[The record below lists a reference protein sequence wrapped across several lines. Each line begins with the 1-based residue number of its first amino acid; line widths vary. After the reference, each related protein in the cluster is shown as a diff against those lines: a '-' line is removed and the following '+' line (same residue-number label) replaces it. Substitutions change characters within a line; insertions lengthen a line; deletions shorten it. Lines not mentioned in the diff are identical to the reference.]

1 MFSVAM
7 YIIIFLNFGKK
18 EKKEKREF
26 SGGPMV
32 RTLYFHSEG
41 LGLIPGQG
49 IKILHAKKK
58 GRWGRKRKSKK
69 GEKGKEKRKEMKK
82 GILTK

>member
-1 MFSVAM
+1 MNSTQT
-7 YIIIFLNFGKK
+7 LSKNKK
-18 EKKEKREF
+18 KRILSGDF
-26 SGGPMV
+26 SGGPW
-32 RTLYFHSEG
+32 
-41 LGLIPGQG
+41 LGLQASSVRDTGSIPGQG

-58 GRWGRKRKSKK
+58 GKWGRKRKSKK

>member
-1 MFSVAM
+1 
-7 YIIIFLNFGKK
+7 
-18 EKKEKREF
+18 
-26 SGGPMV
+26 MV

-58 GRWGRKRKSKK
+58 GKWGRKRKSKK